1 MFNLRKIDLKFVFCY
16 ISPCNVFRKLSIT
29 HLFSIKRKK
38 NKNLRLYMIMEH
50 ILKLKKN
57 IFGPLWAHPIFSNF
71 FFYSS
76 VISLWIQI
84 SFQMIIFNFNPRNGH
99 YLYPPFFQN
108 IGVKEEKMGHFLG
121 QKIFI
126 CNFFFV

>member
-1 MFNLRKIDLKFVFCY
+1 
-16 ISPCNVFRKLSIT
+16 
-29 HLFSIKRKK
+29 
-38 NKNLRLYMIMEH
+38 MIMGH
-50 ILKLKKN
+50 ILKFKK
-57 IFGPLWAHPIFSNF
+57 IIGLYGHGGPLRGPNPIFSKF